1 MKFVH
6 LHVHSHYSLLDGLGK
21 IDELLDRA
29 KELGM
34 DALALTD
41 HGVLYGAVEFYQ
53 KAKKRGIKPLIGCE
67 LYLTDGAMADR
78 GPGTRENRYHLLVIA
93 ENDTGYRN
101 LIQLVTRAHLEG
113 FYYKPR
119 IDKATLAAYSGGLIG
134 FSSCLSGEIPRAI
147 LAGNPE
153 RAQTL
158 VREYQAIFGEQNF
171 FLELQHHPNIP
182 EQNRVNA
189 ILKTLSRELGVPLV
203 ATNDVHYVRAEDAEA
218 QDILMCV
225 QTGARVDDEDRL
237 TIKGDN
243 FSLKDPAELAEAF
256 ADVPEA
262 LTNTAKI
269 AERCAW
275 TLKLGT
281 SILPHFEVPDGHTL
295 ESYVTELAHKGLRRR
310 YGERADDPA
319 VRDRL
324 LYELSVIAKTGFASY
339 FLIVQDFVNWAKE
352 RGIVVGPGRG
362 SAAGSIVSYLLGI
375 TDVDPLAYNLLFER
389 FLNPDRISMPDIDLD
404 FADHRRDEVIQYVAE
419 RYGRDHVAQII
430 TFGTMA
436 ARAAVRDTGRALG
449 LSYSFC
455 DQIAKLIPFQLK
467 LEQALAVVPELKELY
482 ESDEDAKRLI
492 DAARKLEGVA
502 RHASTHACGVVIAQ
516 QALTEYVPLQRMSQ
530 DDQTIVT
537 QYEMHAIEDLGLLK
551 MDFLGLKNLTL
562 IEHVLNAI
570 GPRAHLT
577 IQGIPLDDAE
587 TYRLFQEAR
596 TTGVFQFECI
606 SGETTVSN
614 TTIEQLYQKSH
625 KTSLRSVYLDSG
637 TVHNNDIL
645 AVAERGEK
653 DVSVLITED
662 RRYIKATPEHMFLTS
677 EGWKKLA
684 DIAPG
689 NNVLVKSRAKY
700 DFWNTC
706 QRCGVQISGQ
716 KHGKSNYCYRCSACV
731 YRNPAKAVSRQRIS
745 VAQKRFFANGGQP
758 WNTRLTKETNDTLR
772 ETGRKVSRALTG
784 KTREMLLGK
793 ERAEALRRHFSEKF
807 RGTGNPMYGR
817 RSPHRKGGHRP
828 DLGHY
833 VRSNW
838 EADFARILK
847 LHRTA
852 YEYEPKTFEL
862 RRADG
867 TLMSYT
873 PDFYTPHDN
882 TFYEIKGWLHEL
894 DQEKIRLFTSQYP
907 QHNFVLISATK
918 FAELALQ
925 YKQLIRWEC
934 PSIPRG
940 FMWATVKE
948 IKAAGRAQ
956 TYDIAMRA
964 PANNFIANSFVVHNS
979 NGMKRYLK
987 DLKPTELEDI
997 IAMVSLFR
1005 PGPMEFIPE
1014 FIDRKHGRKQIS
1026 YWHPKLEPI
1035 LKNTY
1040 GIAIYQEQIMEI
1052 AKALAGYTPGE
1063 ADTLRKAI
1071 GKKIKE
1077 LLLSERTRFVEGCVK
1092 NGIDRKLAER
1102 IFDYFEPFARY
1113 GFNRSHATC
1122 YALIGYWTAYL
1133 KAHYPAEFLA
1143 ALMTSEEGDVERAA
1157 FLVAEARD
1165 MGIAMLAP
1173 DLNESGV
1180 HFTVVPNAGEP
1191 AVRFGLTAIKN
1202 VGENVV
1208 AEIIAERDA
1217 RGAFRDLTDFIER
1230 IAHRDLNRKSLE
1242 SLIKTGAM
1250 DCLGERKQLL
1260 ENLETIQEFAK
1271 IQQRETANGQTSLFA
1286 ELPDVAFAKVRLSK
1300 TEPATKKERLTWERE
1315 LLGMYVTE
1323 HPLTDYTLRLA
1334 KMATPIRELSHARV
1348 GQSVRIGGIVSS
1360 IQKILTKAGSP
1371 MLFVNLQD
1379 LTNQIEVLV
1388 FPSVLEKTANVW
1400 REENIVV
1407 AKGRLSNKDGNL
1419 KLLADE
1425 AVVVGES

>member
-29 KELGM
+29 QELGM
-34 DALALTD
+34 EALALTD
-41 HGVLYGAVEFYQ
+41 HGTLYGAVEFYQ

-67 LYLTDGAMADR
+67 LYLTDVAMTERGA
-78 GPGTRENRYHLLVIA
+78 GTKENRYHLLVIA
-93 ENDTGYRN
+93 KNETGYRN
-101 LIQLVTRAHLEG
+101 LVRLVTRAHLEG

-119 IDKATLAAYSGGLIG
+119 VDKATLAAFSEGLIG

-147 LAGNPE
+147 LAGNLE
-153 RAQTL
+153 RAHAL
-158 VREYQAIFGEQNF
+158 AREYAAIFGSDNF
-171 FLELQHHPNIP
+171 YLELQHHPNIP
-182 EQNRVNA
+182 QQNKVNEVLKA
-189 ILKTLSRELGVPLV
+189 MSKTLGLPLV
-203 ATNDVHYVRAEDAEA
+203 ATNDTHYVRPEDAEA

-225 QTGARVDDEDRL
+225 QTGTRMDDEERL
-237 TIKGDN
+237 TIKGDD
-243 FSLKDPAELAEAF
+243 FSLKDPKIIAQAF

-262 LTNTAKI
+262 IENTAKI
-269 AERCAW
+269 AEACDWR
-275 TLKLGT
+275 LKLGT
-281 SILPHFEVPDGHTL
+281 PILPHFDVPDGTDAL
-295 ESYVTELAHKGLRRR
+295 KFLKELCHRGLPRR
-310 YGERADDPA
+310 YGAGPVNAE
-319 VRDRL
+319 VLQRL
-324 LYELSVIAKTGFASY
+324 EYELSVIAKTGFASY
-339 FLIVQDFVNWAKE
+339 FLIVQDFVNWAKA

-375 TDVDPLAYNLLFER
+375 TDIDPLAYDLLFER

-404 FADHRRDEVIQYVAE
+404 FADHRRAEVLQYVAE

-449 LSYSFC
+449 IPYSFC

-467 LEQALAVVPELKELY
+467 LEQALAVVPELRELY
-482 ESDEDAKRLI
+482 ENDEDAKRLI
-492 DAARKLEGVA
+492 DSARKLEGVA
-502 RHASTHACGVVIAQ
+502 RHASTHACGVVITKDP
-516 QALTEYVPLQRMSQ
+516 LTEYVPLQRASQ
-530 DDQTIVT
+530 DDETIVT

-551 MDFLGLKNLTL
+551 IDFLGLKNLTL
-562 IEHVLNAI
+562 IEHVLAAI
-570 GPRAHLT
+570 ADRGELT
-577 IQGIPLDDAE
+577 IASLPLNDAA

-614 TTIEQLYQKSH
+614 TTIEQLYRKSN
-625 KTSLRSVYLDSG
+625 KKSLRSVSLDAG

-645 AVAERGEK
+645 AIAERGEK

-662 RRYIKATPEHMFLTS
+662 RRYIKATTEHLFLTN

-684 DIAPG
+684 DIEPG
-689 NNVLVKSRAKY
+689 DNVLVKARAKY
-700 DFWNTC
+700 DMWNTC
-706 QRCGVQISGQ
+706 QRCGVQINGQ
-716 KHGKSNYCYRCSACV
+716 KHGKSTYCYRCSARV
-731 YRNPAKAVSRQRIS
+731 LRNPAKAVSRQRIS
-745 VAQKRFFANGGQP
+745 VARKRFFETGGQP
-758 WNTRLTKETNDTLR
+758 WNVHLTKETSDVLR
-772 ETGRKVSRALTG
+772 ETGGKISRALTG
-784 KTREMLLGK
+784 RTREMLLGK
-793 ERAEALRRHFSEKF
+793 ERAEALRRQSSERF

-817 RSPHRKGGHRP
+817 RSPHRRGGYRS

-847 LHRTA
+847 LHRAA

-894 DQEKIRLFTSQYP
+894 DQEKLRLFTSQYP

-940 FMWATVKE
+940 FMWVTVKE
-948 IKAAGRAQ
+948 IKVAGRAR

-979 NGMKRYLK
+979 SGMKRYLK
-987 DLKPTELEDI
+987 ELKPTNLEDI
-997 IAMVSLFR
+997 IAMVALFR

-1014 FIDRKHGRKQIS
+1014 FIDRKHGRKRIT
-1026 YWHPKLEPI
+1026 YWHPALEPI

-1052 AKALAGYTPGE
+1052 AKTLAGYTPGE
-1063 ADTLRKAI
+1063 ADILRKAI
-1071 GKKIKE
+1071 GKKIRE
-1077 LLLSERTRFVEGCVK
+1077 LLLNERTRFVEGCVK
-1092 NGIDRKLAER
+1092 NNTDRKLAER

-1113 GFNRSHATC
+1113 GFPRAHAAC

-1133 KAHYPAEFLA
+1133 KAHYPAEFMA
-1143 ALMTSEEGDVERAA
+1143 ALLTSEEGDIERTA
-1157 FLVAEARD
+1157 FLVAEARG
-1165 MGIAMLAP
+1165 MGLTVFPP
-1173 DLNESGV
+1173 DINESGT
-1180 HFTVVPNAGEP
+1180 HFAVVEGAI
-1191 AVRFGLTAIKN
+1191 RFGLTAIKN
-1202 VGENVV
+1202 VGLAVV
-1208 AEIIAERDA
+1208 EAVIQERTEH
-1217 RGAFRDLTDFIER
+1217 GPFPDLTSFIER

-1242 SLIKTGAM
+1242 SLIKSGAM
-1250 DCLGERKQLL
+1250 DRLGERNRLLANIESIQGFARTQKKQA
-1260 ENLETIQEFAK
+1260 E
-1271 IQQRETANGQTSLFA
+1271 NGQTSLFA
-1286 ELPDVAFAKVRLSK
+1286 GMPDLAPATITLTDAPS
-1300 TEPATKKERLTWERE
+1300 ATKKERLAWERE

-1323 HPLTDYTLRLA
+1323 HPLTEFSAQLA
-1334 KMATPIRELSHARV
+1334 KTATPISQLAKLRV
-1348 GQSVRIGGIVSS
+1348 GQTVKVGGIVST
-1360 IQKILTKAGSP
+1360 IQKIMTKTGSP
-1371 MLFVNLQD
+1371 MLFVKLQD
-1379 LTNQIEVLV
+1379 LTQQIEVLV
-1388 FPSVLEKTANVW
+1388 FPSILEKTPNVW
-1400 REENIVV
+1400 REENIIL
-1407 AKGRLSNKDGNL
+1407 AKGRLSDKDGNL

-1425 AVVVGES
+1425 AVVVGET

>member
-53 KAKKRGIKPLIGCE
+53 KAKKRDIKPLIGCE

-78 GPGTRENRYHLLVIA
+78 SAGIKENRYHLLVIA
-93 ENDTGYRN
+93 KNETGYRN
-101 LIQLVTRAHLEG
+101 LVRLVTRAHLEG

-119 IDKATLAAYSGGLIG
+119 VDKATLAAFSEGLIG

-147 LAGNPE
+147 LAGNLE
-153 RAQTL
+153 RAETL
-158 VREYQAIFGEQNF
+158 CHEYVNIFGQEHF
-171 FLELQHHPNIP
+171 YLELQHHPNIP
-182 EQNRVNA
+182 EQTKVNEA
-189 ILKTLSRELGVPLV
+189 LKQFSKKLDLPLV
-203 ATNDVHYVRAEDAEA
+203 VTNDTHYVRPEDADA
-218 QDILMCV
+218 QDILMAV
-225 QTGARVDDEDRL
+225 QTGTRIDDEERL
-237 TIKGDN
+237 TIKGDD
-243 FSLKDPAELAEAF
+243 FSLKDPQLIAQAF

-262 LTNTAKI
+262 LANTVKI
-269 AERCAW
+269 AEQCDW
-275 TLKLGT
+275 KLKLGT
-281 SILPHFEVPDGHTL
+281 PILPHFEVPTGYSADSFLKELCYRGLPKRYGDGGVSAAVLKRL
-295 ESYVTELAHKGLRRR
+295 EYELA
-310 YGERADDPA
+310 
-319 VRDRL
+319 
-324 LYELSVIAKTGFASY
+324 VITKTAFGSY
-339 FLIVQDFVNWAKE
+339 FLIVQDFVNWAKA

-362 SAAGSIVSYLLGI
+362 SAAGSIVSYLLNI
-375 TDVDPLAYNLLFER
+375 TDIDPLKYGLLFER

-404 FADHRRDEVIQYVAE
+404 FADHRRNEVLQYVAE

-449 LSYSFC
+449 MPYSFC
-455 DQIAKLIPFQLK
+455 DQIAKLVPFQLK

-482 ESDEDAKRLI
+482 ENDEDAKHLL

-502 RHASTHACGVVIAQ
+502 RHASTHACGVVITKD
-516 QALTEYVPLQRMSQ
+516 ALPEYVPLQRASQ
-530 DDQTIVT
+530 DDLTIVT
-537 QYEMHAIEDLGLLK
+537 QYEMHSIEDLGLLK
-551 MDFLGLKNLTL
+551 IDFLGLKNLTL

-570 GPRAHLT
+570 EPQAHLT
-577 IQGIPLDDAE
+577 IEDIPLDDPA
-587 TYRLFQEAR
+587 TYRLFQEGR

-614 TTIEQLYQKSH
+614 LTIEQLYQKSNR
-625 KTSLRSVYLDSG
+625 KSLRSVYLDTG

-645 AVAERGEK
+645 AVATRGEK
-653 DVSVLITED
+653 NVSALITED
-662 RRYIKATPEHMFLTS
+662 RRYIKATTEHMFLTS
-677 EGWKKLA
+677 DGWKKLA
-684 DIAPG
+684 DIEPG
-689 NNVLVKSRAKY
+689 DNVLVKTRAKY
-700 DFWNTC
+700 DIWNTC
-706 QRCGVQISGQ
+706 QRCGVQINGQ
-716 KHGKSNYCYRCSACV
+716 KHGKSTYCYRCSACV
-731 YRNPAKAVSRQRIS
+731 YRNPAKTFSRQRIS
-745 VAQKRFFANGGQP
+745 VAQKIFFANGGQP
-758 WNTRLTKETNDTLR
+758 WNTRLTKKTNDTLR
-772 ETGRKVSRALTG
+772 ETGRKISRALTG
-784 KTREMLLGK
+784 RTHEMLHVK
-793 ERAEALRRHFSEKF
+793 ERAEALRRQSFERF
-807 RGTGNPMYGR
+807 RGTGNPMYGQR
-817 RSPHRKGGHRP
+817 APHRKGGYRP

-847 LHRTA
+847 LHRAA

-894 DQEKIRLFTSQYP
+894 DQEKICLFTSQYP

-934 PSIPRG
+934 PAIPRG
-940 FMWATVKE
+940 FMWTTVKE
-948 IKAAGRAQ
+948 IKPAGRAQ

-964 PANNFIANSFVVHNS
+964 PANNFVANSFVVHNS
-979 NGMKRYLK
+979 NGMKRHLK

-1014 FIDRKHGRKQIS
+1014 FIDRKHGRKKIS

-1052 AKALAGYTPGE
+1052 AKALAGYTPGQ

-1077 LLLSERTRFVEGCVK
+1077 LLLNERKRFVEGCVA
-1092 NGIDRKLAER
+1092 NAIDKKLAEQ

-1113 GFNRSHATC
+1113 GFNRSHAAC

-1133 KAHYPAEFLA
+1133 KAHYPSEFIA
-1143 ALMTSEEGDVERAA
+1143 ALMTSEEGDIDRTA
-1157 FLVAEARD
+1157 FLVQEARD
-1165 MGIAMLAP
+1165 MGLAVLPP
-1173 DLNESGV
+1173 DVNESSV
-1180 HFTVVPNAGEP
+1180 HFSVVGG

-1202 VGENVV
+1202 VGVNVV
-1208 AEIIAERDA
+1208 EAIIAERTA
-1217 RGAFRDLTDFIER
+1217 QGGYRDITDFVER
-1230 IAHRDLNRKSLE
+1230 TAQRDLNRKSLE
-1242 SLIKTGAM
+1242 SLIKSGAM
-1250 DCLGERKQLL
+1250 DSLGERNQLL
-1260 ENLETIQEFAK
+1260 ANLETIQNFARS
-1271 IQQRETANGQTSLFA
+1271 QRSSLANGQTSLFA
-1286 ELPDVAFAKVRLSK
+1286 NAPDVALTKVRLVDAP
-1300 TEPATKKERLTWERE
+1300 PAAKKERLAWERE

-1323 HPLTDYTLRLA
+1323 HPLTDYSARLS
-1334 KMATPIRELSHARV
+1334 KVTTPINQLTRLRI
-1348 GQSVRIGGIVSS
+1348 GQTVKIGGIVSN
-1360 IQKILTKAGSP
+1360 IAKKITKSGSP
-1371 MLFVNLQD
+1371 MLFVGVQD
-1379 LTNQIEVLV
+1379 LTQQIEVLV
-1388 FPSVLEKTANVW
+1388 FPSVLERTPNVW
-1400 REENIVV
+1400 HEENIIL
-1407 AKGRLSNKDGNL
+1407 AKGRLSDKDGNL

-1425 AVVVGES
+1425 AVVVGEN

>member
-21 IDELLDRA
+21 IDELLDRT

-78 GPGTRENRYHLLVIA
+78 GPGTRENRYHLLAIA
-93 ENDTGYRN
+93 ENNTGYRN

-119 IDKATLAAYSGGLIG
+119 IDKPTLAAFSEGLIG

-147 LAGNPE
+147 LAGNLE
-153 RAQTL
+153 RAKTL

-225 QTGARVDDEDRL
+225 QTGMRMDDEDRL

-243 FSLKDPAELAEAF
+243 FSLKDPTELAEAF

-262 LTNTAKI
+262 LTNTANI

-281 SILPHFEVPDGHTL
+281 SILPHYEVPDGHTL
-295 ESYVTELAHKGLRRR
+295 ESYVTELATQGLARR

-324 LYELSVIAKTGFASY
+324 AYELSVIAKTGFASY

-375 TDVDPLAYNLLFER
+375 TDIDPLAYNLLFER

-467 LEQALAVVPELKELY
+467 LAQALEVVPELKELY
-482 ESDEDAKRLI
+482 ENDEDAKRLL

-502 RHASTHACGVVIAQ
+502 RHASTHACGVVITQ
-516 QALTEYVPLQRMSQ
+516 QTLTEYVPLQRMSQ

-570 GPRAHLT
+570 EPRAHLT
-577 IQGIPLDDAE
+577 IEDIPLDDPT
-587 TYRLFQEAR
+587 TYRLLQEAR
-596 TTGVFQFECI
+596 TTGVFQLE
-606 SGETTVSN
+606 
-614 TTIEQLYQKSH
+614 
-625 KTSLRSVYLDSG
+625 
-637 TVHNNDIL
+637 
-645 AVAERGEK
+645 
-653 DVSVLITED
+653 
-662 RRYIKATPEHMFLTS
+662 
-677 EGWKKLA
+677 
-684 DIAPG
+684 
-689 NNVLVKSRAKY
+689 
-700 DFWNTC
+700 
-706 QRCGVQISGQ
+706 
-716 KHGKSNYCYRCSACV
+716 
-731 YRNPAKAVSRQRIS
+731 
-745 VAQKRFFANGGQP
+745 
-758 WNTRLTKETNDTLR
+758 
-772 ETGRKVSRALTG
+772 
-784 KTREMLLGK
+784 
-793 ERAEALRRHFSEKF
+793 
-807 RGTGNPMYGR
+807 
-817 RSPHRKGGHRP
+817 
-828 DLGHY
+828 
-833 VRSNW
+833 
-838 EADFARILK
+838 
-847 LHRTA
+847 
-852 YEYEPKTFEL
+852 
-862 RRADG
+862 
-867 TLMSYT
+867 
-873 PDFYTPHDN
+873 
-882 TFYEIKGWLHEL
+882 
-894 DQEKIRLFTSQYP
+894 SQ
-907 QHNFVLISATK
+907 
-918 FAELALQ
+918 
-925 YKQLIRWEC
+925 
-934 PSIPRG
+934 
-940 FMWATVKE
+940 
-948 IKAAGRAQ
+948 
-956 TYDIAMRA
+956 
-964 PANNFIANSFVVHNS
+964 
-979 NGMKRYLK
+979 GMKRYLK

-1026 YWHPKLEPI
+1026 YWHPKLELI

-1077 LLLSERTRFVEGCVK
+1077 LLLSERTRFVEGCVA
-1092 NGIDRKLAER
+1092 NAIDRKLAER

-1113 GFNRSHATC
+1113 GFNRSHGAC

-1133 KAHYPAEFLA
+1133 KTHYPAEFMA

-1165 MGIAMLAP
+1165 MGIEVLAP

-1260 ENLETIQEFAK
+1260 ENLETIQAFAK

-1286 ELPDVAFAKVRLSK
+1286 ELPDVPFAKVRLK
-1300 TEPATKKERLTWERE
+1300 AAEPATKKERLTWERE

-1323 HPLTDYTLRLA
+1323 HPLTDYAPRLA
-1334 KMATPIRELSHARV
+1334 NMATPIRELGNARV
-1348 GQSVRIGGIVSS
+1348 GQSVRIGGIVAS
-1360 IQKILTKAGSP
+1360 IQKILTKTGSP

-1379 LTNQIEVLV
+1379 LTSQIEVLV

-1400 REENIVV
+1400 REENIIV
-1407 AKGRLSNKDGNL
+1407 AKGRLSNKEGNL